1 MSISSFFFFRM
12 YSFASCTCLF
22 PLFSLF
28 ACVYLPLA
36 HTYFFF
42 FLFSHVFPCFWH
54 MPISSF
60 FSFRMYSL
68 TSGTYLFLLFSFFA
82 CIPLPLAHAY
92 FLFFL
97 FSHVFLCLL
106 HMPISSFFSFRM
118 YSLTSGTYLFLFF
131 SLFACISLL
140 LAHTYF
146 FFFLFSHVFPC
157 LWHMPISSFFSFR
170 MCLLAAGTYL
180 IHNFPLSRM
189 YFIHYCSYPFYACII
204 STNQPQK
211 NNVIIQ
217 IIEINILKYPTQ
229 SCVIKWLKEKLMF
242 ELLF

>member
-1 MSISSFFFFRM
+1 MPEGAFCILVSKFCFRSLSHCSLFINCSYRKSFIAFSSRHTFFITFHLIFIFHFFKCIPLPLAHTYFIISLSFACIPLPLAHVYFFFFLFSHVFPCFWHIPISSFFFFRM

-42 FLFSHVFPCFWH
+42 FLFSHVFP
-54 MPISSF
+54 
-60 FSFRMYSL
+60 Y
-68 TSGTYLFLLFSFFA
+68 
-82 CIPLPLAHAY
+82 
-92 FLFFL
+92 
-97 FSHVFLCLL
+97 
-106 HMPISSFFSFRM
+106 
-118 YSLTSGTYLFLFF
+118 
-131 SLFACISLL
+131 
-140 LAHTYF
+140 
-146 FFFLFSHVFPC
+146 
-157 LWHMPISSFFSFR
+157 LWHIPISSFFSFR

>member
-12 YSFASCTCLF
+12 YSLASGTCLF
-22 PLFSLF
+22 PLFSL
-28 ACVYLPLA
+28 
-36 HTYFFF
+36 
-42 FLFSHVFPCFWH
+42 
-54 MPISSF
+54 
-60 FSFRMYSL
+60 
-68 TSGTYLFLLFSFFA
+68 FA

-97 FSHVFLCLL
+97 FSHVFPYLW
-106 HMPISSFFSFRM
+106 HIPISSFFSFRM

-229 SCVIKWLKEKLMF
+229 SCVIKWIKEKLMF